1 MGEEKPDEG
10 DQASSFLRFE
20 SVQACSFRTSEDFT
34 CCLLSLDPFKEAGGT
49 RRLPIILASRCIFA
63 CICVKDSCQSLS
75 LFHRSIAPN
84 VLQNLWQRF
93 SMFHFTPLVLCPMV
107 SSWLCPASTLASMLP
122 WWQVSGNFSIDGW
135 CQRQAA
141 PAAAMQHQPCFGF
154 QHCTTVARARQ
165 HCVALSS
172 KCKSQSNYL

>member
-10 DQASSFLRFE
+10 DQASSFFRSE

-75 LFHRSIAPN
+75 LFHESIAPK
-84 VLQNLWQRF
+84 
-93 SMFHFTPLVLCPMV
+93 SLV
-107 SSWLCPASTLASMLP
+107 
-122 WWQVSGNFSIDGW
+122 
-135 CQRQAA
+135 
-141 PAAAMQHQPCFGF
+141 
-154 QHCTTVARARQ
+154 
-165 HCVALSS
+165 LSS
-172 KCKSQSNYL
+172 KSMAKIFYVPFYTIAVASNGF